1 MSQHSSKRTSV
12 SVAAWWCLL
21 VTLPLAT
28 PLHARITQIV
38 IDETVSPAF
47 CKGSTCASFGMA
59 GQYEQLAGR
68 AYGELDPQDPLN
80 SIIQDINLGKD
91 KDGKVRY
98 VTSFVI
104 TKPDDMSKAS
114 GMLWHDVPN
123 RGRPVLLAPME
134 RAFGDVGLAS
144 GWQGDNAGDSGVAYR
159 WHALDPVGFTN
170 SLQVAIEHQR
180 HDHIGIDA
188 RRRDGDVE
196 PLDACTNVD
205 DDGGDLGATVRL
217 APAVHENPH
226 RLIVFSDAV
235 DALVGLELGA
245 EGDLDKP
252 VDDLGLGEGGAL
264 GFAACGCFFGGA
276 GRDGAVGQCVNAQH
290 GGR

>member
-1 MSQHSSKRTSV
+1 MMPASSINGGETAMSQHSSKRTSV

-28 PLHARITQIV
+28 PLHARITKIV

-104 TKPDDMSKAS
+104 TKPVDMSKAS

-123 RGRPVLLAPME
+123 RGRPV
-134 RAFGDVGLAS
+134 
-144 GWQGDNAGDSGVAYR
+144 
-159 WHALDPVGFTN
+159 
-170 SLQVAIEHQR
+170 
-180 HDHIGIDA
+180 
-188 RRRDGDVE
+188 
-196 PLDACTNVD
+196 
-205 DDGGDLGATVRL
+205 
-217 APAVHENPH
+217 
-226 RLIVFSDAV
+226 
-235 DALVGLELGA
+235 
-245 EGDLDKP
+245 
-252 VDDLGLGEGGAL
+252 
-264 GFAACGCFFGGA
+264 
-276 GRDGAVGQCVNAQH
+276 
-290 GGR
+290 